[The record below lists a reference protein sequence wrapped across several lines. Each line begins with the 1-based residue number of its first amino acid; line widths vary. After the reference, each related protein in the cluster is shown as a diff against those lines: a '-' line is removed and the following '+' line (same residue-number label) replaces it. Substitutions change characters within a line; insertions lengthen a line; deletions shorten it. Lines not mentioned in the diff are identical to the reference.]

1 MVVNFINRF
10 IITEFDLQNTFSKYL
25 EVNKKLVLKW
35 FRIKIKIELH
45 CKILL
50 CKNTLK

>member
-25 EVNKKLVLKW
+25 EANKKTCLKMVQN
-35 FRIKIKIELH
+35 
-45 CKILL
+45 
-50 CKNTLK
+50 KNKNRTAL